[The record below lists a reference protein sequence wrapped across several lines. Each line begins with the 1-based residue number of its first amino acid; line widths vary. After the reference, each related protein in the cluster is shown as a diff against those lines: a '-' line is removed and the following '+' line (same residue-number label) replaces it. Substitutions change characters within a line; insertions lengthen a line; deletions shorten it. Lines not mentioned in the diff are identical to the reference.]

1 MTGFLRSRVQSFGY
15 AVRGWWYVLR
25 TQRNAW
31 IEAVITILVMLLSL
45 WLGLSARDWA
55 ILVLTIVLVF
65 IAEFLNTAIEAVVDL
80 ASPGHH
86 PLARVA
92 KDVGAGAVLLA
103 ATAAAAVG
111 LLILGPPLWRILSAW
126 LIRR

>member
-31 IEAVITILVMLLSL
+31 IQAVITILVLLLSS
-45 WLGLSARDWA
+45 WLGLSTRDWA
-55 ILVLTIVLVF
+55 IIVLTIVLVF

-103 ATAAAAVG
+103 AIAAVAVG
-111 LLILGPPLWRILSAW
+111 LLILGPPLWRTLSTL